1 LTPDGEAISW
11 GLQRAAIF
19 GFSIPSFLA
28 PRIAAHE
35 WLAADKAYAMS
46 VVVALPLLG
55 LILRYKGELYLPEFS
70 EPD

>member
-1 LTPDGEAISW
+1 MSHHWLNVREG
-11 GLQRAAIF
+11 
-19 GFSIPSFLA
+19 
-28 PRIAAHE
+28 IAARE

-55 LILRYKGELYLPEFS
+55 LVLRYEGELYLPPFN